1 MSKQDE
7 LQYEQQEKRIQA
19 QSDAFITLL
28 TKRGI
33 LGDSQIDDAQKRA
46 ARQEKT
52 KNCYHNT
59 LMLLQHYRTLVWML
73 ECFPETVAAELDRP
87 FEGVDKL
94 IEDVDVEVALGNKKI
109 ESRMQGMQK
118 SRLLM
123 DRLNEALTVLRKK
136 PDNGE
141 RLYNLIYTTYIAPE
155 VLNHQEVLYRLN
167 LSSRNF
173 YRYRQQA
180 ISVLSIRLWA
190 TAAPDVDF
198 WLEMVTLHPNA
209 YRYYM
214 DAFWEHKFPGN
225 AAHRDRNHRVAETV
239 AMCMRSG
246 VECRPYMLPVL
257 QNRTITQRIPDAPC
271 FYLAKELKKLGE
283 AEMNK
288 TMFTRMVGTAYLGQR
303 PYAVYNTRSAV
314 MKWSGKGEFKTL
326 HSVIEISR
334 LNTGT
339 DATPAAILF
348 GQSESVALKTLLE
361 SDTTKRP
368 EFRFDAVYRN
378 LYFIPMNEHGIRQLR
393 LMTIPEWKE
402 RLLELLFD
410 PDVRTYDRGLF
421 EYDAKIGDAYVFS
434 HLDGDLARLVRFK
447 EAVENQRGN
456 YEVLCY
462 PYQMAFIRE
471 YLGSRVR
478 IKTIGFDA
486 VEAELD
492 PERRD
497 LFER

>member
-33 LGDSQIDDAQKRA
+33 LGDSRIDDAQKRA

-141 RLYNLIYTTYIAPE
+141 RLYNLIYTAYIAPE
-155 VLNHQEVLYRLN
+155 VLNHQEVLHRLN

-198 WLEMVTLHPNA
+198 WLEML
-209 YRYYM
+209 
-214 DAFWEHKFPGN
+214 
-225 AAHRDRNHRVAETV
+225 
-239 AMCMRSG
+239 
-246 VECRPYMLPVL
+246 
-257 QNRTITQRIPDAPC
+257 
-271 FYLAKELKKLGE
+271 
-283 AEMNK
+283 
-288 TMFTRMVGTAYLGQR
+288 
-303 PYAVYNTRSAV
+303 
-314 MKWSGKGEFKTL
+314 
-326 HSVIEISR
+326 
-334 LNTGT
+334 
-339 DATPAAILF
+339 
-348 GQSESVALKTLLE
+348 TLLE
-361 SDTTKRP
+361 
-368 EFRFDAVYRN
+368 
-378 LYFIPMNEHGIRQLR
+378 
-393 LMTIPEWKE
+393 
-402 RLLELLFD
+402 
-410 PDVRTYDRGLF
+410 GL
-421 EYDAKIGDAYVFS
+421 K
-434 HLDGDLARLVRFK
+434 
-447 EAVENQRGN
+447 
-456 YEVLCY
+456 
-462 PYQMAFIRE
+462 
-471 YLGSRVR
+471 
-478 IKTIGFDA
+478 
-486 VEAELD
+486 
-492 PERRD
+492 
-497 LFER
+497 

>member
-33 LGDSQIDDAQKRA
+33 LGDSRIDDAQKRA

-73 ECFPETVAAELDRP
+73 E
-87 FEGVDKL
+87 
-94 IEDVDVEVALGNKKI
+94 VEVALGNKKI

-155 VLNHQEVLYRLN
+155 ALNHQEVLYRLN

-198 WLEMVTLHPNA
+198 WLEML
-209 YRYYM
+209 
-214 DAFWEHKFPGN
+214 
-225 AAHRDRNHRVAETV
+225 
-239 AMCMRSG
+239 
-246 VECRPYMLPVL
+246 
-257 QNRTITQRIPDAPC
+257 
-271 FYLAKELKKLGE
+271 
-283 AEMNK
+283 
-288 TMFTRMVGTAYLGQR
+288 
-303 PYAVYNTRSAV
+303 
-314 MKWSGKGEFKTL
+314 
-326 HSVIEISR
+326 
-334 LNTGT
+334 
-339 DATPAAILF
+339 
-348 GQSESVALKTLLE
+348 TLLE
-361 SDTTKRP
+361 
-368 EFRFDAVYRN
+368 
-378 LYFIPMNEHGIRQLR
+378 
-393 LMTIPEWKE
+393 
-402 RLLELLFD
+402 
-410 PDVRTYDRGLF
+410 GL
-421 EYDAKIGDAYVFS
+421 K
-434 HLDGDLARLVRFK
+434 
-447 EAVENQRGN
+447 
-456 YEVLCY
+456 
-462 PYQMAFIRE
+462 
-471 YLGSRVR
+471 
-478 IKTIGFDA
+478 
-486 VEAELD
+486 
-492 PERRD
+492 
-497 LFER
+497 